1 MGENK
6 SKEDS
11 LLDNLNK
18 AKDHNGCLIN
28 VIVVLTCIIIAMIA
42 ILCYK
47 QKDFSDQ
54 ISFASTIT
62 SIVLSVI
69 AIIMTV
75 VSGETLNNLLHKFRD
90 LHDDIKDVPG
100 KFEQTTDRFEKS
112 CKEIEAVQKD
122 LERLPGELIST
133 RTQVEELSNEL
144 KNTHGDVINVS
155 SKLDGLSNFEFKYDR
170 TQTTKSITQET
181 KVIPDELI
189 DGLFYMPYKAVR
201 ILYVLFVAKET
212 NMAFNMELIKSI
224 DEEKRTPDYFIGIVS
239 VLNGLGI
246 IQTRTITLTE
256 LEIDYLSPYICSH
269 VKDRLMNYFK
279 SSPNRLK
286 NFKEAGIESPEEFVE
301 RINKLF
307 GYTE

>member
-11 LLDNLNK
+11 LRDDLNN
-18 AKDHNGCLIN
+18 AKNHNGCLIN

-42 ILCYK
+42 ILCYNK
-47 QKDFSDQ
+47 KDFSDQ

-90 LHDDIKDVPG
+90 LHDDIKEVPS
-100 KFEQTTDRFEKS
+100 KFEETTDRFERS
-112 CKEIEAVQKD
+112 CQDIEILQQD
-122 LERLPGELIST
+122 LSKLPGELITT
-133 RTQVEELSNEL
+133 RTQVDKLYDEL
-144 KNTHGDVINVS
+144 KKEVKDVS
-155 SKLDGLSNFEFKYDR
+155 SKLDGLSVFKNDR
-170 TQTTKSITQET
+170 TQTTED
-181 KVIPDELI
+181 IPNELI

-212 NMAFNMELIKSI
+212 DTTFNIELIKSI
-224 DEEKRTPDYFIGIVS
+224 DEEKKSPDYFIGIVS

-246 IQTRTITLTE
+246 LQTKTTTLTE
-256 LEIDYLSPYICSH
+256 LKIDYLSPYLCSN
-269 VKDRLMNYFK
+269 VKDGLLRYFK
-279 SSPNRLK
+279 NTPEQLDSFIK
-286 NFKEAGIESPEEFVE
+286 AGINSPEEFIE

-307 GYTE
+307 GYKE